1 MNLVWVTAQDA
12 PALAAA
18 HAQAFEN
25 PWDAQAFTD
34 LLAGPGVYGALA
46 SDEAPLGLI
55 LCRVVAGEMEVL
67 TVGVTPQ
74 ARRRGVGNAL
84 MATALAAARQAGA
97 TEAFLE
103 VAADNPA
110 AIGLYAGLGF
120 CQAGVRR
127 GYYQR
132 NAGSGVDALV
142 LRLDLT
148 QTPS

>member
-46 SDEAPLGLI
+46 RDEARLGLI
-55 LCRVVAGEMEVL
+55 LCRVVAGEREVL

-74 ARRRGVGNAL
+74 ARRRGGQSGGHRPL
-84 MATALAAARQAGA
+84 CG
-97 TEAFLE
+97 
-103 VAADNPA
+103 
-110 AIGLYAGLGF
+110 
-120 CQAGVRR
+120 AGVLPGGGPAWLLPTQRR
-127 GYYQR
+127 FGCGR
-132 NAGSGVDALV
+132 FGVASRPYADAV
-142 LRLDLT
+142 LGLLCG
-148 QTPS
+148 P